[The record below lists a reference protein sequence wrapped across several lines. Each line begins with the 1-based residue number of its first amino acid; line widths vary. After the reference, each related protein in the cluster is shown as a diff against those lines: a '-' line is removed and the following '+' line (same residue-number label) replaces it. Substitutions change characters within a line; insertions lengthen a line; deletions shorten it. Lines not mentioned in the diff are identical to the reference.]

1 MSKGLIIFNLG
12 NILEVHK
19 KAFTTPRCF
28 PRSKQNVEY
37 HKFIGLPRNLIS
49 DFLLQPGTDEPG
61 LHVVMLDAR
70 YDRDPTYSFH
80 GILVH
85 VGIIIMITIMTV
97 MIISIMIIRR
107 VSRLL
112 NSHVELSPVGVAGGG
127 AGQGGRDH
135 CHRVR
140 GAGCCH
146 PDSREKESDIS
157 DSESDD

>member
-85 VGIIIMITIMTV
+85 AVIIIMITIMT
-97 MIISIMIIRR
+97 INIMIRR

-112 NSHVELSPVGVAGGG
+112 NSHVELNTVGLAGGG
-127 AGQGGRDH
+127 VDQGG
-135 CHRVR
+135 
-140 GAGCCH
+140 
-146 PDSREKESDIS
+146 
-157 DSESDD
+157 